1 MYKKSIFAYYGFL
14 MFHRY
19 TCPSY
24 TCEFLKDS
32 TLYCEGKLLSII
44 ILPMIS
50 NSQNS
55 SCTDLNL
62 VDVWRLVL
70 NFCQLLSYLITLLV
84 FIQNSE
90 FCGFYMLISY
100 LLSSAKQCSL
110 YSHQLFLPIVRQNWM
125 SHFFPWPGCRSEG
138 FLS

>member
-19 TCPSY
+19 TCRSC

-32 TLYCEGKLLSII
+32 TLYCEGELLSII

-84 FIQNSE
+84 FIPNSE
-90 FCGFYMLISY
+90 FLWILYVDIVSLVKCQTMFIVF
-100 LLSSAKQCSL
+100 SSVVFTNSQTELDEPFFSL
-110 YSHQLFLPIVRQNWM
+110 ACL
-125 SHFFPWPGCRSEG
+125 
-138 FLS
+138 